1 MISDV
6 TKILIICL
14 ITAFLSLLLRQKSA
28 EYAFGITILASV
40 IIIAWVLKSV
50 TNPIREISEKLDEY
64 GVETEYFKIALKAVG
79 LAYVTDFIADACRD
93 SGQASMAGK
102 AELAGKI
109 AIFLLSVPLFMSVL
123 ETAVGFVK

>member
-50 TNPIREISEKLDEY
+50 TNPIREISEKLDFSSPENLSRFFKKSFGYSPSEY
-64 GVETEYFKIALKAVG
+64 KKRFKSYFV
-79 LAYVTDFIADACRD
+79 
-93 SGQASMAGK
+93 
-102 AELAGKI
+102 
-109 AIFLLSVPLFMSVL
+109 
-123 ETAVGFVK
+123 